1 MNQNT
6 GLRAELRKTE
16 ITKEIFSPVIKKFQR
31 IQIQTHYK
39 DECWSID
46 LIDRSNLSKYNK
58 NYKFIFTIIDNHT
71 KYAWAI
77 PLKDKSGKSTTTAFK
92 SLIEKEKR
100 KPHKIWSDRGKE
112 FYNTTFLHYL
122 KEQNIQIY
130 STHSDLKAVFVERF
144 NRTLLDL
151 IKEPKYIE
159 GKGNW
164 LNHLDAALQKYN
176 NRVHGTTKMTPFEMS
191 FNTLIRAAS
200 PNLIPKNDNNNNHNN
215 KLPKFQVG
223 DFVRVPDKRNIYSKG
238 YTTNWNRELFKI
250 HSINKTNPVT
260 YTLNDENGDIIQ
272 GKYYEQELLR
282 SIFDFDSNN
291 KTLES
296 MNIFHKFE

>member
-1 MNQNT
+1 MET
-6 GLRAELRKTE
+6 
-16 ITKEIFSPVIKKFQR
+16 S
-31 IQIQTHYK
+31 
-39 DECWSID
+39 
-46 LIDRSNLSKYNK
+46 
-58 NYKFIFTIIDNHT
+58 
-71 KYAWAI
+71 
-77 PLKDKSGKSTTTAFK
+77 
-92 SLIEKEKR
+92 KR

-112 FYNTTFLHYL
+112 FYKTTFFHYL

-130 STHSDLKAVFVERF
+130 STHSDLKAVFVERS

-151 IKEPKYIE
+151 IKEPMYIE

-164 LNHLDAALQKYN
+164 LNHLDAALDKYN
-176 NRVHGTTKMTPFEMS
+176 NRVHTTTKMTPFEANKKPIDPPT
-191 FNTLIRAAS
+191 FVNK
-200 PNLIPKNDNNNNHNN
+200 PKQPHN
-215 KLPKFQVG
+215 LPKFQVG

-282 SIFDFDSNN
+282 TIFDFDSNN

>member
-1 MNQNT
+1 MNQ
-6 GLRAELRKTE
+6 KKKE
-16 ITKEIFSPVIKKFQR
+16 IVKEIFSPVIKKFQR

-46 LIDRSNLSKYNK
+46 LIDRSSLSKYNK

-77 PLKDKSGKSTTTAFK
+77 PLKDKSGKSTTTALK

-151 IKEPKYIE
+151 IKEPMYIE

-176 NRVHGTTKMTPFEMS
+176 NRVHGTTKMTPFEATKLHS
-191 FNTLIRAAS
+191 NNSLLPS
-200 PNLIPKNDNNNNHNN
+200 NNNNN
-215 KLPKFQVG
+215 KVPRDSYRDSYRSFAQSFAKFQVG

>member
-1 MNQNT
+1 MNQ
-6 GLRAELRKTE
+6 KKKE

-46 LIDRSNLSKYNK
+46 LIDRSSLSKYNK

-77 PLKDKSGKSTTTAFK
+77 PLKDKSGKSTTVALK
-92 SLIEKEKR
+92 GLIEKEKR

-151 IKEPKYIE
+151 IKEPMYIE

-176 NRVHGTTKMTPFEMS
+176 NRVHGTTKMTPFEATKLHS
-191 FNTLIRAAS
+191 NNSLLPS
-200 PNLIPKNDNNNNHNN
+200 NNNNN
-215 KLPKFQVG
+215 KVPRDSYRDSYRSFAQSFAKFQVG